1 MTTMTNFENYIL
13 QTVPE
18 SEHGEMKKRS
28 KMLRV
33 SEYDYEWFEL
43 LMIKYSLVVGK
54 PLTRKGFFEI
64 MVKTMIQDSLQR
76 DKNRADQK

>member
-1 MTTMTNFENYIL
+1 MEENYSNYIL

-18 SEHGEMKKRS
+18 SEHEELKKKS

-33 SEYDYEWFEL
+33 SEYDYAWFEI
-43 LMIKYSLVVGK
+43 LMIKYSLIIGK
-54 PLTRKGFFEI
+54 PLNRKEFFEI

-76 DKNRADQK
+76 DKNKADQK